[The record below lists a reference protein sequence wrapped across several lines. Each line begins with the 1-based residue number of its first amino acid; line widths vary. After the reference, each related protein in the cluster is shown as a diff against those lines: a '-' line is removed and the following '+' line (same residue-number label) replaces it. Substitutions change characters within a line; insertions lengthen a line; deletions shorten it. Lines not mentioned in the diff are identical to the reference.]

1 MFVENQTGGL
11 NPHDPLDFDESAQ
24 IIIKHVT
31 QGLELANKYKLPEVL
46 KDFIRTHHGKSKVK
60 YFYYSFKNKYPD
72 KEIDEALFTYPGPD
86 PVRKSVP

>member
-46 KDFIRTHHGKSKVK
+46 KDFIRTHHGKSK
-60 YFYYSFKNKYPD
+60 
-72 KEIDEALFTYPGPD
+72 
-86 PVRKSVP
+86 